1 MAGSHDPAASLKSAL
16 TRSVNMD
23 SKSYKRAE
31 NRIGSVEKLHSTYYK
46 RK

>member
-31 NRIGSVEKLHSTYYK
+31 NRIDFTLVV
-46 RK
+46 RKVT